1 MLRQSDTM
9 TAHEENSQIFDGRR
23 SEMHT
28 DRGMVSRASRMSV
41 GSHHGANLQG
51 RLRALTGQLAEIRQE
66 VESNQEEYEILV
78 QEKRALSRLIH
89 GDIDTLDGRISSKV
103 STLKTQLHKH
113 YQF

>member
-1 MLRQSDTM
+1 M
-9 TAHEENSQIFDGRR
+9 
-23 SEMHT
+23 
-28 DRGMVSRASRMSV
+28 
-41 GSHHGANLQG
+41 
-51 RLRALTGQLAEIRQE
+51 
-66 VESNQEEYEILV
+66 ESNQEEYEILV